1 MAKNSN
7 VLIDKFTS
15 FNEKQNYVPFQNNKL
30 LNNNVHVMNNLNNL
44 MQQKKMGKIAQ
55 SKNIPQ
61 KKKLNIIEEIL
72 QPEKIEINNKD
83 IESNLYI
90 YENQRKEN
98 IKRTF
103 EPYKIIIKDK
113 LITKELDPYKFNEE
127 IVVHRSTKE
136 DANIIKFNEEL
147 NDKKNEDEKINKE
160 IKLEFSLDNYSVHK
174 KKFEYKDSFIKNLSY
189 EQQSFDDN
197 KSDYIEFYKNKQKE
211 LEDGK
216 KLCDQIL
223 HTIMKEDIIKK
234 EELPDAKMNNE

>member
-1 MAKNSN
+1 MAKRNN
-7 VLIDKFTS
+7 VLIDKFTA

-30 LNNNVHVMNNLNNL
+30 LSNNAHVMNNLNSL
-44 MQQKKMGKIAQ
+44 KQGKIPQ
-55 SKNIPQ
+55 NKNVTQ

-72 QPEKIEINNKD
+72 QPEKIERNNKD
-83 IESNLYI
+83 LESNLYI

-113 LITKELDPYKFNEE
+113 LITKELDPYKFNDE
-127 IVVHRSTKE
+127 IIVHKSTKE
-136 DANIIKFNEEL
+136 DADIKKFNEEL
-147 NDKKNEDEKINKE
+147 NNKKNEDEKINKE
-160 IKLEFSLDNYSVHK
+160 IKLEFSLDNYSTHK

-197 KSDYIEFYKNKQKE
+197 KSDYIEFYKNRQKE
-211 LEDGK
+211 LENGK

-223 HTIMKEDIIKK
+223 YTIMKEDIIKK
-234 EELPDAKMNNE
+234 EELPDDKMNNE